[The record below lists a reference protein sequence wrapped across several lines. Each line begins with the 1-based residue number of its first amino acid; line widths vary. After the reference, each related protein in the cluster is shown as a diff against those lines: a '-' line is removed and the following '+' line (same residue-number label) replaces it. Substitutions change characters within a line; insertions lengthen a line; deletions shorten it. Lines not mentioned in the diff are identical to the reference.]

1 MYQEINGRLEENY
14 KTVRV
19 VVRVVKIRTKNGEY
33 VLPTVKIY
41 LLEGITNEIPQGG
54 R

>member
-1 MYQEINGRLEENY
+1 MAVWTRIIELLPSKDG
-14 KTVRV
+14 

-41 LLEGITNEIPQGG
+41 PLEGITNEVPQGG